1 MIAYLLR
8 RQLCYDISLHSDI
21 ELTKEVFPK
30 IKDKRIIQ
38 DSPVYDHISS
48 FAFPEY
54 PVIARQ
60 GTELVLSEMEWSL
73 DPVYEKNPV
82 ERRKRRTKMADIQ
95 SERVLGDTRSYAH
108 RIRQNRCLI
117 PVTGTYEHRAIQGWA
132 KKVPYYIWPK
142 DRKMQFLPGLF
153 QIIET
158 TGPAGEKRQSASFGM
173 LTRTANELMANI
185 HNDGEFRHRMP
196 LHLTPELE
204 SFWVPEHL
212 TDDDL
217 QVVFDYMLP
226 AEALDCHPVFSIRDK
241 KPRPDGKPKFKFWRY
256 ENLPPLGDDKSS
268 ESQLSIFN
276 I

>member
-1 MIAYLLR
+1 MTSYLLR

-38 DSPVYDHISS
+38 DSPVYDHLSA
-48 FAFPEY
+48 FAFPQY
-54 PVIARQ
+54 PVITRQ
-60 GTELVLSEMEWSL
+60 GTELILSEMEWSL
-73 DPVYEKNPV
+73 DPVYEKDPV

-117 PVTGTYEHRAIQGWA
+117 PVTGTYEHRAIRGWA

-153 QIIET
+153 QIIESI
-158 TGPAGEKRQSASFGM
+158 GPAGEKRQSASFGM

-196 LHLTPELE
+196 LFLTPELE
-204 SFWVPEHL
+204 EFWLSEHF
-212 TDDDL
+212 TDADMKA
-217 QVVFDYMLP
+217 VFDFMLP
-226 AEALDCHPVFSIRDK
+226 SEALGHQTVFSIRGSK
-241 KPRPDGKPKFKFWRY
+241 SRPDGKPKFEFWRY
-256 ENLPPLGDDKSS
+256 DNLPPLGNDSPLQAQTS
-268 ESQLSIFN
+268 LF
-276 I
+276 

>member
-1 MIAYLLR
+1 MLR

-60 GTELVLSEMEWSL
+60 GT
-73 DPVYEKNPV
+73 
-82 ERRKRRTKMADIQ
+82 
-95 SERVLGDTRSYAH
+95 ERVLGDTRSYAH

-204 SFWVPEHL
+204 SFWVSEHL

>member
-1 MIAYLLR
+1 MISYLLR

-30 IKDKRIIQ
+30 IKDLRV
-38 DSPVYDHISS
+38 SPQLPDRDHVLS
-48 FAFPEY
+48 FDFPNY
-54 PVIARQ
+54 PIVWRD
-60 GTELVLSEMEWSL
+60 GTELILSEMEWSL

-95 SERVLGDTRSYAH
+95 SERVLFDTRSYAH

-142 DRKMQFLPGLF
+142 DRTMQFLPGLF
-153 QIIET
+153 QIIESI
-158 TGPAGEKRQSASFGM
+158 GPAGEKRQSCSFGM

-196 LHLTPELE
+196 LFLTPELE
-204 SFWVPEHL
+204 EFWLSEHF
-212 TDDDL
+212 TDADM
-217 QVVFDYMLP
+217 QAVFEYMLP
-226 AEALDCHPVFSIRDK
+226 SEALDYRTVFSIRGT
-241 KPRPDGKPKFKFWRY
+241 KPRPDGKPKFEFWRY
-256 ENLPPLGDDKSS
+256 ENLPPLGNDQGSS
-268 ESQLSIFN
+268 AQMSLF
-276 I
+276 

>member
-1 MIAYLLR
+1 MISFLFR

-30 IKDKRIIQ
+30 IKDKRIVQ

-48 FAFPEY
+48 FAFPQY
-54 PVIARQ
+54 PVITRQ

-95 SERVLGDTRSYAH
+95 SERVLGDSRSYAH

-153 QIIET
+153 QIIESI
-158 TGPAGEKRQSASFGM
+158 GPAGEKRQSASFGM

-196 LHLTPELE
+196 LFLTPELE
-204 SFWVPEHL
+204 EFWLSEHF
-212 TDDDL
+212 TDADMKA
-217 QVVFDYMLP
+217 VFDFMLP
-226 AEALDCHPVFSIRDK
+226 SQALDYRTVFSIRSS
-241 KPRPDGKPKFKFWRY
+241 KPRPDRKPKYELWRY
-256 ENLPPLGDDKSS
+256 QNLPPLGDDTAG
-268 ESQLSIFN
+268 ESQLSIF
-276 I
+276 